1 MSTSERSLNGQVA
14 LITGGASGIGEAA
27 ARLIS
32 NAGASVAVLDRDP
45 VGVQRVATSIVQ
57 AGGGATAHIADL
69 LQTETIAATIAAV
82 LTAHGRI
89 DILVNAAGISGDSG
103 DILEQ
108 NEENWDRVQAINLK
122 APFRLIQEVG
132 RHMVKR
138 GDGGR
143 IVNVTS
149 SSAHRARQSM
159 APYGAAKA
167 GLAQLTR
174 TAAADLG
181 HHGINVNAVAPGVTK
196 TPMTAGIGNDSA
208 LQSLVEEGP
217 LANLLHR
224 PSLPEDVADA
234 ILYLCLPGSRQITGQ
249 TIHTSAG
256 AVV

>member
-1 MSTSERSLNGQVA
+1 
-14 LITGGASGIGEAA
+14 
-27 ARLIS
+27 
-32 NAGASVAVLDRDP
+32 
-45 VGVQRVATSIVQ
+45 
-57 AGGGATAHIADL
+57 
-69 LQTETIAATIAAV
+69 
-82 LTAHGRI
+82 
-89 DILVNAAGISGDSG
+89 
-103 DILEQ
+103 
-108 NEENWDRVQAINLK
+108 
-122 APFRLIQEVG
+122 
-132 RHMVKR
+132 
-138 GDGGR
+138 
-143 IVNVTS
+143 
-149 SSAHRARQSM
+149 M